1 MNQSRLIFYFGLIA
15 AAIGLSIYFDEPV
28 KKPPPKPAATQVV
41 SRNAPT
47 APNPHAVAITAAQ
60 AKLDAKARLGRQT
73 FTTLESSLYTIEV
86 SNLNVGIA
94 HVRLKGQ
101 RYRNEDGPIDL
112 VTTTREDLLP
122 LGVRVTGIP
131 LSSAT
136 WTPERIDAHTV
147 VFRTQ
152 ADGVQVARKMQTS
165 DDSYGLWITTTFQN
179 RTTASR
185 TIVHEEVTHHYVT
198 REQEGGG
205 GMLAARAAGIS
216 NGLCKHA
223 ADLER
228 TDRATL
234 TEEGVKTFKA
244 GVRFAGVENA
254 HFLQAVFADRPA
266 DVVCKLSVQD
276 RGNPTPVGALFEAS
290 LAYPKVTIAPGA
302 AVTYRVGAFFGPK
315 MPEDLARVGHG
326 LPGAIDLGFFAQI
339 SQGLTWL
346 LREIHKRVPN
356 WGLAIILLTILVK
369 LVLYPL
375 TERSFRSMARL
386 RQLKPEMDRL
396 NEMYANDREKK
407 GAAVMELYRKQ
418 GINPMGGCL
427 PQLLQLPIWFALY
440 TSLSTNVELFH
451 APFALWWQDL
461 SAPDPFYVLPLALGV
476 LMFVQQK
483 ITPNTMDPAQ
493 AKMMLYMMPVMI
505 TAFMLFLPAG
515 LCLYMF
521 TNSALS
527 IGQQKLI
534 EHRMDAKSASTG
546 NPPAAGSPSSSD
558 PGVVE
563 GPGDIATT
571 SSNPKSRR
579 PRRGR

>member
-15 AAIGLSIYFDEPV
+15 AAVGLSIYFDDTAA
-28 KKPPPKPAATQVV
+28 KPAAVPPTSATKVAQDA
-41 SRNAPT
+41 APKT
-47 APNPHAVAITAAQ
+47 DEHAEREAAR
-60 AKLDAKARLGRQT
+60 KARLKRQKLS
-73 FTTLESSLYTIEV
+73 TLDTPLYSIEV
-86 SNLNVGIA
+86 TNLNAGIA
-94 HVRLKGQ
+94 HVRLKGE
-101 RYRNEDGPIDL
+101 RFMTDGKAIDV
-112 VTTTREDLLP
+112 VTTDREELLP
-122 LGVRVTGIP
+122 LAVLAQG
-131 LSSAT
+131 LHLESAM
-136 WTPERIDAHTV
+136 WTPERLDAHTLV
-147 VFRTQ
+147 LRTQ
-152 ADGVQVARKMQTS
+152 VDGVQVARKFQTA
-165 DDSYGLWITTTFQN
+165 DDSYGIWITTTFQN
-179 RTTASR
+179 RTTSPR
-185 TIVHEEVTHHYVT
+185 TFEHVESTHHYVT

-205 GMLAARAAGIS
+205 GLLAARAAGIS
-216 NGLCKHA
+216 NGLCQHA
-223 ADLER
+223 EDLER
-228 TDRATL
+228 SDRATL
-234 TEEGVKTFKA
+234 TEEGKRTFKS
-244 GVRFAGVENA
+244 GVRFTGVENA
-254 HFLQAVFADRPA
+254 YFLNAVITDRPK
-266 DVVCKLSVQD
+266 DVQCVLSAED
-276 RGNPTPVGALFEAS
+276 RGVPTPVGALFSAS
-290 LAYPKVTIAPGA
+290 LRYPKVTLAPGTST
-302 AVTYRVGAFFGPK
+302 TYRVGAYFGPK
-315 MPEDLARVGHG
+315 MPDDLARVGHG
-326 LPGAIDLGFFAQI
+326 VPAAIDLGFFAQI
-339 SQGLTWL
+339 SQGLSWL

-356 WGLAIILLTILVK
+356 WGFAIILLTILVK

-386 RQLKPEMDRL
+386 RHLKPEMDKI
-396 NEMYANDREKK
+396 NAMYADDREKK

-461 SAPDPFYVLPLALGV
+461 SAPDPFYVLPLSLGV

-534 EHRMDAKSASTG
+534 ESRMAVQNGASEPPSSASG
-546 NPPAAGSPSSSD
+546 AGDGGIEP
-558 PGVVE
+558 
-563 GPGDIATT
+563 ATT

>member
-15 AAIGLSIYFDEPV
+15 AAIGLSIYFEE
-28 KKPPPKPAATQVV
+28 PPKPAAKPDATT
-41 SRNAPT
+41 SAAAT
-47 APNPHAVAITAAQ
+47 SKKTSAADAQ
-60 AKLDAKARLGRQT
+60 AVVAKVEADHKARRQRQT
-73 FTTLESSLYTIEV
+73 LTTLETPLFSVSI

-94 HVRLKGQ
+94 HVRLKGA
-101 RYRNEDGPIDL
+101 RYQTDGKPIDV
-112 VTTTREDLLP
+112 VTTDREELLP
-122 LGVRVTGIP
+122 LGVHVKG
-131 LSSAT
+131 LALESAM
-136 WTPERIDAHTV
+136 WTPERLDNHTI

-152 ADGVQVARKMQTS
+152 VQDTQVARKIQVS

-179 RTTASR
+179 RGVAPRKITYADS
-185 TIVHEEVTHHYVT
+185 THHYVT
-198 REQEGGG
+198 RDQEGSSGI
-205 GMLAARAAGIS
+205 LASRAAGLS
-216 NGLCKHA
+216 HGLCKHA
-223 ADLER
+223 EDLER
-228 TDRATL
+228 AERSTL
-234 TEEGVKTFKA
+234 VEEGKRAFKSGVTFT
-244 GVRFAGVENA
+244 GVENA
-254 HFLQAVFADRPA
+254 YFLSAILPDKPKQTE
-266 DVVCKLSVQD
+266 CSLSAQD
-276 RGNPTPVGALFEAS
+276 RGNPDPIGALFTAS
-290 LAYPKVTIAPGA
+290 LTYPEVTLAPA
-302 AVTYRVGAFFGPK
+302 SAITYRVAAFFGPK

-326 LPGAIDLGFFAQI
+326 LPDAIDLGFFAQI

-386 RQLKPEMDRL
+386 RQLKPEMDKI

-407 GAAVMELYRKQ
+407 GAAMMELYRKQ

-427 PQLLQLPIWFALY
+427 PQLLQLPVWFALY

-451 APFALWWQDL
+451 APFGLWWHDL

-534 EHRMDAKSASTG
+534 EHRMDASPPSAGSAST
-546 NPPAAGSPSSSD
+546 SD
-558 PGVVE
+558 LQTVE
-563 GPGDIATT
+563 GPGDTATT

-579 PRRGR
+579 PHRGR

>member
-1 MNQSRLIFYFGLIA
+1 MNQPRLIFYFGLIA
-15 AAIGLSIYFDEPV
+15 AAIGLSIYFDEPAQ
-28 KKPPPKPAATQVV
+28 KPAQKAGV
-41 SRNAPT
+41 SQT
-47 APNPHAVAITAAQ
+47 APATPSRGASAPNKPSAAHDD
-60 AKLDAKARLGRQT
+60 AASKAAAKARLGRQK
-73 FTTLESSLYTIEV
+73 FTTLATPLYEIDI

-94 HVRLKGQ
+94 HARLKGD
-101 RYRNEDGPIDL
+101 RYRNPDGPIDL
-112 VTTTREDLLP
+112 VTTTHEELLP
-122 LGVRVTGIP
+122 LGVRVDGIA
-131 LSSAT
+131 LAAAT
-136 WTPERIDAHTV
+136 WTPERLDPHTV

-152 ADGVQVARKMQTS
+152 ADGVQVARKLQTS

-179 RTTASR
+179 RSDAARSVTHS
-185 TIVHEEVTHHYVT
+185 EVTHHYVT

-205 GMLAARAAGIS
+205 GMFASRAAGIS

-223 ADLER
+223 EDLER
-228 TDRATL
+228 ADRSTL
-234 TEEGVKTFKA
+234 TEDGAKSFKSGVT
-244 GVRFAGVENA
+244 FAGVENA
-254 HFLQAVFADRPA
+254 HFLQSVFVDRPK
-266 DVVCKLSVQD
+266 DVVCKVSVQD
-276 RGNPTPVGALFEAS
+276 RGNPTPVGALFEAA
-290 LAYPKVTIAPGA
+290 LVYPEVTLAPGA
-302 AVTYRVGAFFGPK
+302 AVTYRAGAFLGPK
-315 MPEDLARVGHG
+315 MPEALARVGHG
-326 LPGAIDLGFFAQI
+326 LPAAIDLGFFAQI
-339 SQGLTWL
+339 SQGLSWL

-369 LVLYPL
+369 LMLYPL

-386 RQLKPEMDRL
+386 RQLKPEMDRI
-396 NEMYANDREKK
+396 NAMYADDREKK

-534 EHRMDAKSASTG
+534 EHRMDAT
-546 NPPAAGSPSSSD
+546 PPSSGSPPSSD
-558 PGVVE
+558 VGVVE
-563 GPGDIATT
+563 GAGELAAS

>member
-15 AAIGLSIYFDEPV
+15 AAIGLSIYFDEP
-28 KKPPPKPAATQVV
+28 PKPAQKPVATQASGKVE
-41 SRNAPT
+41 AAT
-47 APNPHAVAITAAQ
+47 MHAVDAQ
-60 AKLDAKARLGRQT
+60 ANAAKLEAERKARSQRQQLS
-73 FTTLESSLYTIEV
+73 TLETPLFAVSI

-94 HVRLKGQ
+94 HVRLKGA
-101 RYRNEDGPIDL
+101 RYQTDGKPIDV
-112 VTTTREDLLP
+112 VTTAREELLP
-122 LGVRVTGIP
+122 LGVVVKG
-131 LSSAT
+131 LALESAI
-136 WTPERIDAHTV
+136 WTPERLDQHTI

-152 ADGVQVARKMQTS
+152 VQDTLIARKIQVS
-165 DDSYGLWITTTFQN
+165 NDSYGLWITTTFQN
-179 RTTASR
+179 RGDAARQLTYAES
-185 TIVHEEVTHHYVT
+185 THHYVT
-198 REQEGGG
+198 RDQEGSSGI
-205 GMLAARAAGIS
+205 LASRAAGLS
-216 NGLCKHA
+216 QGLCKHIE
-223 ADLER
+223 DLER

-234 TEEGVKTFKA
+234 VEEGKRSFKQGVTFT
-244 GVRFAGVENA
+244 GIENA
-254 HFLQAVFADRPA
+254 YFLNAILPDKPKQAECTLWA
-266 DVVCKLSVQD
+266 QD
-276 RGNPTPVGALFEAS
+276 RGNPEPIGALFSAALTYPEVTLAPAS
-290 LAYPKVTIAPGA
+290 AI
-302 AVTYRVGAFFGPK
+302 TYRVAAFFGPK

-326 LPGAIDLGFFAQI
+326 LPDAIDLGFFAQI

-356 WGLAIILLTILVK
+356 WGIAIILLTILVK

-386 RQLKPEMDRL
+386 RQLKPEMDRI

-427 PQLLQLPIWFALY
+427 PQLLQLPVWFALY

-451 APFALWWQDL
+451 APFGLWWQDL
-461 SAPDPFYVLPLALGV
+461 SAPDPFYVLPLALGL

-534 EHRMDAKSASTG
+534 EHRMDATPPSAA
-546 NPPAAGSPSSSD
+546 PPSSSES
-558 PGVVE
+558 GAVE
-563 GPGDIATT
+563 GAGEIATS

>member
-15 AAIGLSIYFDEPV
+15 AAIGLSIYFEE
-28 KKPPPKPAATQVV
+28 PPKPAAKPVATQT
-41 SRNAPT
+41 SKTGDGATKAGGDPQ
-47 APNPHAVAITAAQ
+47 ATAA
-60 AKLDAKARLGRQT
+60 KLEAARKARSKQEQLS
-73 FTTLESSLYTIEV
+73 TLETPLFSVSI

-94 HVRLKGQ
+94 HVRLKGA
-101 RYRNEDGPIDL
+101 RYQTDGKPIDV
-112 VTTTREDLLP
+112 VTTAREELLP
-122 LGVRVTGIP
+122 LGVTAKG
-131 LSSAT
+131 LALESAI
-136 WTPERIDAHTV
+136 WTPERLDAQTI
-147 VFRTQ
+147 VFRTEV
-152 ADGVQVARKMQTS
+152 DDTLIARKIQVS
-165 DDSYGLWITTTFQN
+165 SDSYGLWITTTFHN
-179 RTTASR
+179 RGKAARNFTYAET
-185 TIVHEEVTHHYVT
+185 THHYVT
-198 REQEGGG
+198 RDQEGSSGI
-205 GMLAARAAGIS
+205 LASRAAGLS
-216 NGLCKHA
+216 QGLCKHA
-223 ADLER
+223 EDLER
-228 TDRATL
+228 TDRSTL
-234 TEEGVKTFKA
+234 VEEGKRSFKQ
-244 GVRFAGVENA
+244 GVTFAGVENA
-254 HFLQAVFADRPA
+254 YFLNAIVPDKPKQTECTLWA
-266 DVVCKLSVQD
+266 QD
-276 RGNPTPVGALFEAS
+276 RGNPPVGAVFSAALTYPETS
-290 LAYPKVTIAPGA
+290 LIPGA
-302 AVTYRVGAFFGPK
+302 SVTYRVAAFFGPK

-326 LPGAIDLGFFAQI
+326 LPDAIDLGFFAQI

-356 WGLAIILLTILVK
+356 WGIAIILLTILVK

-386 RQLKPEMDRL
+386 RQLKPEMDKI

-427 PQLLQLPIWFALY
+427 PQLLQLPVWFALY

-451 APFALWWQDL
+451 APFGLWWQDL
-461 SAPDPFYVLPLALGV
+461 SAPDPFYVLPLALGL

-534 EHRMDAKSASTG
+534 EHRMDATPPSAA
-546 NPPAAGSPSSSD
+546 PPSSSES
-558 PGVVE
+558 GAVE
-563 GPGDIATT
+563 GAGEIATS

-579 PRRGR
+579 PRRG

>member
-28 KKPPPKPAATQVV
+28 AKPQQKTTATQVGTRREPTV
-41 SRNAPT
+41 SKAVPT
-47 APNPHAVAITAAQ
+47 ATNEAE
-60 AKLDAKARLGRQT
+60 AKANAKARLGRQKLT
-73 FTTLESSLYTIEV
+73 RLTTPLYELDV
-86 SNLNVGIA
+86 SNLNVGVA

-112 VTTTREDLLP
+112 VTTTQEEFLP

-136 WTPERIDAHTV
+136 WTPERIDSHTV

-152 ADGVQVARKMQTS
+152 ADGVQVARKIQTT
-165 DDSYGLWITTTFQN
+165 DASYGLWITTTFQN
-179 RTTASR
+179 RTTHPR
-185 TIVHEEVTHHYVT
+185 TLTVSEVNHHYVT
-198 REQEGGG
+198 RDQEGGS
-205 GMLAARAAGIS
+205 GMFAARAAGIS
-216 NGLCKHA
+216 QALCKHA
-223 ADLER
+223 EDLER
-228 TDRATL
+228 TDRSTL
-234 TEEGVKTFKA
+234 TEDGAKTFKV
-244 GVRFAGVENA
+244 GVRYVGLENA
-254 HFLQAVFADRPA
+254 HFLQAVFADRPQ
-266 DVVCKLSVQD
+266 DVVCRLSVQD
-276 RGNPTPVGALFEAS
+276 RGRPEPIGALFEAALS
-290 LAYPKVTIAPGA
+290 YPTVTIAPGA

-386 RQLKPEMDRL
+386 RQLKPEMDRI
-396 NEMYANDREKK
+396 NEMYASDREKK

-451 APFALWWQDL
+451 APFFLWWQDL
-461 SAPDPFYVLPLALGV
+461 SGPDPFYVLPLALGV

-534 EHRMDAKSASTG
+534 EHRMDAAS
-546 NPPAAGSPSSSD
+546 PPAGSPPSAETAAS
-558 PGVVE
+558 E
-563 GPGDIATT
+563 GPGDSATT